1 MIHVVA
7 HRLNKHVKFRRAVEG
22 VVVEFDRRKDLFL
35 CQLVALAGEAFELHV
50 RQVLIVPAA
59 DVVVVVVALRIR
71 RCCRRLFE
79 IGFELLLNRQF
90 LYFSLG

>member
-1 MIHVVA
+1 LIHVVA
-7 HRLNKHVKFRRAVEG
+7 HRLNKHVKFGRAVEG

-59 DVVVVVVALRIR
+59 DVVVVALRIR

-79 IGFELLLNRQF
+79 VGFELLLNRQF